1 MSIQSCCNNNKIH
14 VGLLLLYSFKNVNNC
29 HYQLSEEKLK
39 QWAAQKANK
48 INITCFTLTLLLK
61 FISFCCQ
68 EYVTCFLIV
77 NNPKN
82 HLQPIRAKVCLVR
95 YFPSTLPG
103 YFTKPTDFS
112 NTVKETDV
120 FQLKN
125 GPVSTAG
132 ELTNSQLVLQILTPL
147 SRVVLNDQSLHPKGL
162 GHLMTN
168 GGTL

>member
-48 INITCFTLTLLLK
+48 INTTCFTLTLLLK

-77 NNPKN
+77 NNPKKSFAAN
-82 HLQPIRAKVCLVR
+82 KSQ
-95 YFPSTLPG
+95 G
-103 YFTKPTDFS
+103 MFS
-112 NTVKETDV
+112 KIFSFD
-120 FQLKN
+120 L
-125 GPVSTAG
+125 AW
-132 ELTNSQLVLQILTPL
+132 L
-147 SRVVLNDQSLHPKGL
+147 LHQAD
-162 GHLMTN
+162 
-168 GGTL
+168 

>member
-48 INITCFTLTLLLK
+48 INTTCFTLTLLLK

-120 FQLKN
+120 F
-125 GPVSTAG
+125 
-132 ELTNSQLVLQILTPL
+132 
-147 SRVVLNDQSLHPKGL
+147 
-162 GHLMTN
+162 
-168 GGTL
+168 